1 MALRV
6 TASIVELT
14 TSMDEKSRPVILDMV
29 AEKTVLLSSAMSLAA
44 ELSIGSA
51 KRRRGRSIGLFGK

>member
-6 TASIVELT
+6 TASIVGLT

-29 AEKTVLLSSAMSLAA
+29 AEKTVLLSSAV
-44 ELSIGSA
+44 
-51 KRRRGRSIGLFGK
+51 